1 MQIQGLNLAFLAG
14 MSNSISGTELYSKV
28 LDSEVGQS
36 PKAETA
42 RRTDFNGLIGILP
55 LSCDASRL
63 QKLMANWCFI
73 TRSVLRM
80 VHYASER

>member
-36 PKAETA
+36 PKVAETA

-55 LSCDASRL
+55 HIL
-63 QKLMANWCFI
+63 
-73 TRSVLRM
+73 
-80 VHYASER
+80 